1 MVGNITQIKSGKTIN
16 VGVST
21 KEHHV
26 CKKGYIGNLS
36 TWSCKKGKY
45 VGGGIIDGSVITC
58 DETIDVAR
66 LDVTWVMRA
75 KSYGKATKTVLT
87 KSTLTKMVPIKII
100 LTNFYILLNFS
111 LITIGLLMA
120 VSIYCL
126 RITKTFIYY

>member
-1 MVGNITQIKSGKTIN
+1 MVGNITQTKSGKTIN

-21 KEHHV
+21 KEHHL

-36 TWSCKKGKY
+36 TWSCKKDKY

-111 LITIGLLMA
+111 LITIALLMA

-126 RITKTFIYY
+126 WITKTFIYY